1 MTLRF
6 LLLALVGTV
15 LSPSRPSATSQ
26 SVAPYQI
33 TDVRVHLF
41 YSREG
46 TFSGNLVGT
55 PNMNSLWNTVIGA
68 GQGGGASS
76 ATLVVVEVS
85 GKPGSYAGES
95 SVDLSVRG
103 EKKENLHRRQRL
115 DVLSAKGK
123 GYTGFWLYDTGCEPL
138 RVSAKLDGKTKSGP
152 VNIEIPFRCG
162 E

>member
-1 MTLRF
+1 MILKC
-6 LLLALVGTV
+6 LVLALTGVALG
-15 LSPSRPSATSQ
+15 SPRPSSFGQ
-26 SVAPYQI
+26 QIKPYQI

-55 PNMNSLWNTVIGA
+55 QNMNSLWNTVIGE

-85 GKPGSYAGES
+85 GEPGSYGGES
-95 SVDLSVRG
+95 SVELGVRG
-103 EKKENLHRRQRL
+103 TKREILRRRQSL
-115 DVLSAKGK
+115 GVLSDKGNA
-123 GYTGFWLYDTGCEPL
+123 YVGFWLYDTGCEPL
-138 RVSAKLDGKTKSGP
+138 RTSAKLVGKTKSTP
-152 VNIEIPFRCG
+152 VSVEIPFRCG

>member
-1 MTLRF
+1 LTLRF

-15 LSPSRPSATSQ
+15 LSPSTPSPTSQ

-33 TDVRVHLF
+33 TDVRVQLF

-85 GKPGSYAGES
+85 GQPNSYAGKS
-95 SVDLSVRG
+95 SVDLAVRG
-103 EKKENLHRRQRL
+103 EKKEVLHRRQRL
-115 DVLSAKGK
+115 DVLSGKGK
-123 GYTGFWLYDTGCEPL
+123 GYIGFWLYDTGCEPL
-138 RVSAKLDGKTKSGP
+138 RVSAKLVGKTKSSP
-152 VNIEIPFRCG
+152 VNVEIPFRCG